1 MLWNRCCWLLLGLV
15 LVGCGNQEQL
25 VPVKG
30 QVLIDGQVLKK
41 GSTQSVRSV
50 RFLSPNK
57 KSASGQINEQGEF
70 QLSTNQLND
79 GCYLGD
85 YQIEVIAFDPVG
97 PASQRWLVPKEY
109 NNNLTSGLQQK
120 ISGPLTDL
128 KVELTWKKS
137 AAGHTKPY
145 IDGGSK
151 E

>member
-1 MLWNRCCWLLLGLV
+1 MMWNRCCWLLLGLV
-15 LVGCGNQEQL
+15 LVGCGNSEQL

-41 GSTQSVRSV
+41 GAV

-57 KSASGQINEQGEF
+57 KSASGQINDQGEF
-70 QLSTNQLND
+70 QLTTNQLND
-79 GCYLGD
+79 GCFVGD
-85 YQIEVIAFDPVG
+85 YQIEVIAYEPVG
-97 PASQRWLVPKEY
+97 AASQRWLVPKEY
-109 NNNLTSGLQQK
+109 NSNLTSGLKQT
-120 ISGPLTDL
+120 ISGPMTDL

-145 IDGGSK
+145 VDGGSK